1 MKLPKISKAELFKIL
16 DPKNKKTLH
25 PGEVLQKI
33 FNFLDINYKDV
44 ALRMQVW
51 PLYLHEIIEKL
62 RDIGEED
69 DKQLSKIMGIPK
81 GFLVGMQAEYD
92 EFKHKEHK
100 LWLTKY
106 QEFKKNRIKTKL

>member
-1 MKLPKISKAELFKIL
+1 MHLPKIKKAELLKIL
-16 DPKNKKTLH
+16 DQKNTKTLH
-25 PGEVLQKI
+25 PGEVLEKV
-33 FNFLDINYKDV
+33 FNFLDVNYKDV

-51 PLYLHEIIEKL
+51 PLYLHEIIETL

-69 DKQLSKIMGIPK
+69 DKQLSRILGIPR
-81 GFLVGMQAEYD
+81 GFLMNMQAEYD

-106 QEFKKNRIKTKL
+106 QQNTL

>member
-1 MKLPKISKAELFKIL
+1 MQLPKISKAELFKIL
-16 DPKNKKTLH
+16 DQKNKKNLH

-44 ALRMQVW
+44 ALKMQVW
-51 PLYLHEIIEKL
+51 PLYLHEIMITT
-62 RDIGEED
+62 RSISDED
-69 DKQLSKIMGIPK
+69 DRNLARILGTPK
-81 GFLVGMQAEYD
+81 GFFMGLQEQYD

-106 QEFKKNRIKTKL
+106 QQNTL